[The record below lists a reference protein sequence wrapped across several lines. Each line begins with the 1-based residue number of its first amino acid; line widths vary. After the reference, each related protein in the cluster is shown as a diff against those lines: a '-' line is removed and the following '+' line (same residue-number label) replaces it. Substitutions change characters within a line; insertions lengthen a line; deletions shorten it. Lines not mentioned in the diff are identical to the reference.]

1 MSNAFHNKVAVVT
14 GGSAG
19 IGHVTARKIAEGG
32 GTVYITGRDQDAVT
46 AAAADIPGDV
56 IGVRADSRSADELD
70 RLFAQVERRSGRLD
84 VLVVNAAAIATAP
97 LGTITED
104 VIRTVFD
111 VNITGTIMTVQK
123 ALPLLADG
131 GVIVLTGSMAAHKA
145 SRGRSLYAASKA
157 GVRALARTW
166 ALELTPRGIRVN
178 VVSPGPTD
186 TPGIAQLAAT
196 AEERE
201 ALIATMGTGTPMT
214 RAGTAEEVAAVIS
227 FVASDAASHVNGA
240 DYQVDGGYGQV

>member
-1 MSNAFHNKVAVVT
+1 MSNAFHNKIAVVA

-32 GTVYITGRDQDAVT
+32 GTVYITGRNQAALT

-56 IGVRADSRSADELD
+56 TGVRADSSSTDDLD
-70 RLFAQVERRSGRLD
+70 RLFAQVEERSGRLD
-84 VLVVNAAAIATAP
+84 VLVVNAAAMATAP

-104 VIRTVFD
+104 LIRSVFD

-123 ALPLLADG
+123 ALPLMAEG
-131 GVIVLTGSMAAHKA
+131 GVIVLVGSMAAHKA

-157 GVRALARTW
+157 GIRALVRTW

-178 VVSPGPTD
+178 VVSPGPTE
-186 TPGIAQLAAT
+186 TPAFAQLAGT
-196 AEERE
+196 PEERE
-201 ALIATMGTGTPMT
+201 ALVTRMGSGTPMT
-214 RAGTAEEVAAVIS
+214 RAGTPEEVAAVIS